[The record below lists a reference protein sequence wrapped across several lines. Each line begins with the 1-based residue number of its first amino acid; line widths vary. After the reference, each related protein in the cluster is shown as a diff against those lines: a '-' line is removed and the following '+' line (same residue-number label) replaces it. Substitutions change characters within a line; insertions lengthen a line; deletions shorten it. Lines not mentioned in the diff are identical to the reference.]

1 MSDDRNSTP
10 HATADTPLSHSISHD
25 APDSESRE
33 DEPLDP
39 AARNAVREN
48 AKRVIRES
56 GIGEM
61 LQTLNHNALQGRGW
75 FEEYDSGV
83 IFKWGSGFTRRHIW
97 LDISGDLLRFRLLP
111 HIKCRAPV
119 PLCDGEY
126 HSLTPEM
133 WRHRGAVL
141 RELHRNYEHPVAE
154 TSED

>member
-1 MSDDRNSTP
+1 MANNQQT
-10 HATADTPLSHSISHD
+10 SHD
-25 APDSESRE
+25 ERARTDAAD
-33 DEPLDP
+33 DEEQGARDP
-39 AARNAVREN
+39 AAPTAVREN

-61 LQTLNHNALQGRGW
+61 LQTLNRNALQGRGW

-83 IFKWGSGFTRRHIW
+83 IFKWGSGYTRRHIW
-97 LDISGDLLRFRLLP
+97 VDISGDLLRFRLRP
-111 HIKCRAPV
+111 HIACAAPV

-126 HSLTPEM
+126 HSFTPAM

>member
-1 MSDDRNSTP
+1 MTDDQR
-10 HATADTPLSHSISHD
+10 ATDGVHTDAVAEQGH
-25 APDSESRE
+25 APD
-33 DEPLDP
+33 DETRK
-39 AARNAVREN
+39 ATREN

-61 LQTLNHNALQGRGW
+61 LQTLNRHALQGRGW

-83 IFKWGSGFTRRHIW
+83 IFKWGSGYTRRHIW
-97 LDISGDLLRFRLLP
+97 VDISGDRLRFRLRP
-111 HIKCRAPV
+111 HIACAAPV

-126 HSLTPEM
+126 HSFTPYM
-133 WRHRGAVL
+133 WQHRGAVL